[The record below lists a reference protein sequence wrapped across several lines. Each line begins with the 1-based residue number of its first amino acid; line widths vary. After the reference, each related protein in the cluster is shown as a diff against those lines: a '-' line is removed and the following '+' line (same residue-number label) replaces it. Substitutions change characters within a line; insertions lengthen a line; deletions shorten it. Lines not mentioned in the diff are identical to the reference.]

1 MRLGLAL
8 GYWGRGPAA
17 DHLTLA
23 REAERLGYDSV
34 WTAESWGSDAFT
46 PLTWIA
52 ARTSRIKLGTA
63 VAQMAARSP
72 TATAMHALTLDHLS
86 GGRMMLGLGLSGPQV
101 VEGWYGRPFPAS
113 PLTATRE
120 YVDVVR
126 QVLRREGPVTLD
138 GRFHALPYR
147 GADGTGLGKP
157 LKPIT
162 HPLRA
167 GLPVLLGAEG
177 PRNVAQ
183 TVRIA
188 DGWLPLYWSPTR
200 PEVYEASLAGLLRET
215 GGEGRPGPC
224 RQTPD
229 CPATPCTLLHARP
242 RSRGRCPHCRTP
254 HSPECIQYEGPR
266 AARREHA
273 PDAAGPA
280 LRADDGSSTTGPSR
294 FLVAPMARVKVCD
307 DVAEGLLPVKAML
320 GFYIGGMGPMQGRT
334 EHSIGGGGRAT
345 GGRNFH
351 ADLMARMGYEE
362 EAHRIQRLFL
372 EGRREE
378 AVLAVPDAFADE
390 ISLVGPRRRIA
401 ERLELWRKGPVT
413 DLLAL
418 SPDPHTL
425 RVLAELNT

>member
-8 GYWGRGPAA
+8 GYWGRGPSA
-17 DHLTLA
+17 DHVPLA
-23 REAERLGYDSV
+23 QEAERLGYESV

-52 ARTSRIKLGTA
+52 AQTSRIKLGTA

-101 VEGWYGRPFPAS
+101 VEGWYGRPFPSS

-126 QVLRREGPVTLD
+126 QVFKRQAPVELD
-138 GRFHALPYR
+138 GRFHSHPYR
-147 GADGTGLGKP
+147 GPDATGIGKA

-167 GLPVLLGAEG
+167 DLPVLLGAEG
-177 PRNVAQ
+177 PKNVAQ

-188 DGWLPLYWSPTR
+188 DGWLPLYWSPSR
-200 PEVYEASLAGLLRET
+200 PDVYG
-215 GGEGRPGPC
+215 
-224 RQTPD
+224 
-229 CPATPCTLLHARP
+229 
-242 RSRGRCPHCRTP
+242 
-254 HSPECIQYEGPR
+254 
-266 AARREHA
+266 
-273 PDAAGPA
+273 DAVRDLPQG
-280 LRADDGSSTTGPSR
+280 
-294 FLVAPMARVKVCD
+294 FLVAPMARVQVCD
-307 DVAEGLLPVKAML
+307 DVSEGLLPVKVML
-320 GFYIGGMGPMQGRT
+320 GFYIGGMG
-334 EHSIGGGGRAT
+334 HAA
-345 GGRNFH
+345 RNFH

-362 EAHRIQRLFL
+362 EARRIQELFL
-372 EGRREE
+372 SGRRQE

-390 ISLVGPRRRIA
+390 ISLVGPRERIA

-418 SPDPHTL
+418 APDPHSL

>member
-8 GYWGRGPAA
+8 GYWGRGPSP
-17 DHLTLA
+17 DHVRLVQK
-23 REAERLGYDSV
+23 AERLGYDSV

-52 ARTSRIKLGTA
+52 AHTSRIRLGTA

-72 TATAMHALTLDHLS
+72 VTTAMHALTLDHLS

-126 QVLRREGPVTLD
+126 QVLRREAPVELA
-138 GRFHALPYR
+138 GRFHSHPYR
-147 GADGTGLGKP
+147 GQDGTGLGKS

-167 GLPVLLGAEG
+167 DLPILLGAEG
-177 PRNVAQ
+177 PKNVAQ
-183 TVRIA
+183 TTRIA

-200 PEVYEASLAGLLRET
+200 PEVY
-215 GGEGRPGPC
+215 
-224 RQTPD
+224 
-229 CPATPCTLLHARP
+229 
-242 RSRGRCPHCRTP
+242 
-254 HSPECIQYEGPR
+254 
-266 AARREHA
+266 
-273 PDAAGPA
+273 GPA
-280 LRADDGSSTTGPSR
+280 LGDLPEG
-294 FLVAPMARVKVCD
+294 FLVAPMARARVCD
-307 DVAEGLLPVKAML
+307 DVAEGLLPVKTML
-320 GFYIGGMGPMQGRT
+320 GFYIGGMG
-334 EHSIGGGGRAT
+334 HAA
-345 GGRNFH
+345 RNFH

-362 EAHRIQRLFL
+362 EARRIQRLFL

-390 ISLVGPRRRIA
+390 ISLVGPRERIA

-413 DLLAL
+413 DLLLL
-418 SPDPHTL
+418 SPDLPTL
-425 RVLAELNT
+425 RALAELNS